1 MFSSS
6 ISTLKTLKSARP
18 LYVPVFK
25 SGWPKSDRGQ
35 PRGYRSLKRSK
46 NEELIQVEKTRLSR
60 DNHFYR
66 RFYREALDQN
76 NFLDGI
82 FEGPFVFQ

>member
-1 MFSSS
+1 M
-6 ISTLKTLKSARP
+6 R
-18 LYVPVFK
+18 
-25 SGWPKSDRGQ
+25 
-35 PRGYRSLKRSK
+35 LKRSK

-66 RFYREALDQN
+66 EPLDQN

-82 FEGPFVFQ
+82 FEVPFVFQ

>member
-1 MFSSS
+1 M
-6 ISTLKTLKSARP
+6 R
-18 LYVPVFK
+18 
-25 SGWPKSDRGQ
+25 
-35 PRGYRSLKRSK
+35 LKRSK

>member
-35 PRGYRSLKRSK
+35 PRGYRCLKRSK

-66 RFYREALDQN
+66 EPLDQN

-82 FEGPFVFQ
+82 FEVPFVFQ